1 MMTLFPLPKYQEK
14 MILTVMIYLKNLS
27 TYLQLW
33 VIFKH
38 TVRSSIW
45 TSEAKFFF
53 LQYFWRQLELMGFNE
68 DIYTQ
73 WTLPEKSVAAFQVQ
87 NVSHLGTLLDES
99 GWLWGQTW
107 SWIWTSHNPK
117 TGKKWVFI
125 AFLSSVLFS
134 AACFPHF
141 SSKCLKWNI

>member
-1 MMTLFPLPKYQEK
+1 
-14 MILTVMIYLKNLS
+14 MIYLKNLS

-73 WTLPEKSVAAFQVQ
+73 WTLPEKSVAAF
-87 NVSHLGTLLDES
+87 
-99 GWLWGQTW
+99 
-107 SWIWTSHNPK
+107 
-117 TGKKWVFI
+117 
-125 AFLSSVLFS
+125 
-134 AACFPHF
+134 
-141 SSKCLKWNI
+141 